1 VDRTLR
7 YGVATYRS
15 ISPGIPE
22 SVAPYPK
29 SVAMNRYSVAM
40 YPFRVFQ
47 PRGRG
52 ALGRVLPYRGGEIL
66 NRYLPPPPSAD
77 ATFPKVAE

>member
-1 VDRTLR
+1 
-7 YGVATYRS
+7 
-15 ISPGIPE
+15 
-22 SVAPYPK
+22 
-29 SVAMNRYSVAM
+29 MNRYSVAM